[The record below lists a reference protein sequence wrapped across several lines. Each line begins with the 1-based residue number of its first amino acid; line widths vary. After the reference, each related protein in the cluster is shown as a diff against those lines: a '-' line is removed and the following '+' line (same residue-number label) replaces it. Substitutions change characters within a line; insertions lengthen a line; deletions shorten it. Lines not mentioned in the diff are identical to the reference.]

1 MILLLR
7 VWFKKPNSFKNP
19 ENAYYINLML
29 TNSPNS
35 FQSSCTIKTGLSDFH
50 KINATILKIKF
61 EKLEPRI

>member
-7 VWFKKPNSFKNP
+7 VWFKKPTSFKNP

-35 FQSSCTIKTGLSDFH
+35 FQNSCAIETGLSDFH
-50 KINATILKIKF
+50 KITAIILK
-61 EKLEPRI
+61 